1 MELDDDGTNTIR
13 EFYASFRKGGVE
25 LIRWIDW
32 LHVNLNN
39 HQQIP
44 GEGRLSVEVRLG
56 WSVSRLF
63 FVTVIPVALS
73 LAIGFWYPAHHAN
86 DPNAVGTAWVIS
98 TYIVAAAA
106 GTCLL
111 TLLKSIWFRDLQTD
125 L

>member
-1 MELDDDGTNTIR
+1 MELDDDGINTVR
-13 EFYASFRKGGVE
+13 ELYASFRKGGGE
-25 LIRWIDW
+25 LIFWIQW
-32 LHVNLNN
+32 LRDNLNN
-39 HQQIP
+39 HQEIP

-73 LAIGFWYPAHHAN
+73 LAIGFWYQAHHAN
-86 DPNAVGTAWVIS
+86 DPDAVGTAWVIS

-106 GTCLL
+106 GTYLL
-111 TLLKSIWFRDLQTD
+111 TLLRSIGFRDLQTD